1 MSAQITLVGRLTA
14 DPELRF
20 TPNGLAAARFTV
32 ATSRRRRNQAGE
44 WEDTDVTFWPVVA
57 WDQLA
62 EHIAETL
69 TKGAAV
75 IVVGQ
80 AYQNSWTT
88 EDGQQRSRIE
98 VRAEAVGPN
107 LRWPP
112 KPAQRIQ
119 PQAQPQAAPAPAPA
133 ADDPWATTQ
142 PQEVQDEP
150 PF

>member
-1 MSAQITLVGRLTA
+1 MSTQITLVGRLTA

-20 TPNGLAAARFTV
+20 TSNGLAMARFTV
-32 ATSRRRRNQAGE
+32 ATSRRRKDGDQWVDA
-44 WEDTDVTFWPVVA
+44 DVTFWPCTA

-62 EHIAETL
+62 EHVAEHL

-112 KPAQRIQ
+112 KPAQRIKH
-119 PQAQPQAAPAPAPA
+119 QPQAAPAPAPA
-133 ADDPWATTQ
+133 ADDPWATNQ
-142 PQEVQDEP
+142 PQGVQDEP

>member
-80 AYQNSWTT
+80 AHQNSWTT
-88 EDGQQRSRIE
+88 DDGQKHTRIE
-98 VRAEAVGPN
+98 VRCDAVGPN
-107 LRWPP
+107 LRWPA
-112 KPAQRIQ
+112 KPAQRVK
-119 PQAQPQAAPAPAPA
+119 PETGAQAPAE
-133 ADDPWATTQ
+133 DPWANGGN
-142 PQEVQDEP
+142 DEP

>member
-1 MSAQITLVGRLTA
+1 MSAQITLLGRLTA

-20 TPNGLAAARFTV
+20 TPNGQAAARFTV

-88 EDGQQRSRIE
+88 EEGQKRSRIE

-112 KPAQRIQ
+112 KPAQRIKH
-119 PQAQPQAAPAPAPA
+119 QPQAAPAPAPA
-133 ADDPWATTQ
+133 ADDPWATK
-142 PQEVQDEP
+142 PQGVQDEP

>member
-20 TPNGLAAARFTV
+20 TSNGLAVVRFTV
-32 ATSRRRRNQAGE
+32 ATSRRRKNGDQWVDA
-44 WEDTDVTFWPVVA
+44 DTTFWVCTA

-62 EHIAETL
+62 EHVAEHL

-88 EDGQQRSRIE
+88 EDGQQHTRIE
-98 VRAEAVGPN
+98 VRCDAAGPN
-107 LRWPP
+107 LRWPA
-112 KPAQRIQ
+112 KPAQRVR
-119 PQAQPQAAPAPAPA
+119 PETSAQAMAE
-133 ADDPWATTQ
+133 DPWANGGVQ
-142 PQEVQDEP
+142 QDEP

>member
-20 TPNGLAAARFTV
+20 TSTGTAVARFTV
-32 ATSRRRRNQAGE
+32 ATSRRRRDGDQWVDA
-44 WEDTDVTFWPVVA
+44 DTTFWVCTA
-57 WDQLA
+57 WEQLA
-62 EHIAETL
+62 EHVAEHL

-80 AYQNSWTT
+80 AHQTSWES
-88 EDGQQRSRIE
+88 EDGQKRSRVE

-112 KPAQRIQ
+112 KPAQRIKHQ

-133 ADDPWATTQ
+133 AEDPWANGG
-142 PQEVQDEP
+142 VQDEP